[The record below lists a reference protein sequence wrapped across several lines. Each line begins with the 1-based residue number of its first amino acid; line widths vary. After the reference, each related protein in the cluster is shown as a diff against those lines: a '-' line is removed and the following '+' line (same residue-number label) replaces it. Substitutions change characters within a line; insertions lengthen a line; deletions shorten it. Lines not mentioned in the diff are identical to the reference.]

1 MLLQKVVEKSNS
13 KNLKV
18 IKNTLPNK
26 SWNPEDLKNNHSH
39 CVKVSKYGLISG
51 PYFPVFSP
59 NTGKYGPEVIV
70 FGHFSSS
77 EQLESSSANINIVD
91 EDLLRTFYKFFCLWF
106 LVFQVI
112 SEKHCATQQRICW
125 EFERNFYMKIVETVI
140 FASLVTNWL
149 SYLFCPFIKAKTKI
163 KFSAGWWSGNQK

>member
-1 MLLQKVVEKSNS
+1 MNHPIMFLDRDKTKLLFSCFLELLWEKKPVIIYLHYEETNWIVLFTLLLQKVVEKSNS

-39 CVKVSKYGLISG
+39 CVKVSKYGVISG

-59 NTGKYGPEVIV
+59 NTGKYGPEVTV

-77 EQLESSSANINIVD
+77 EQLESSSANINIFG

-106 LVFQVI
+106 LVF
-112 SEKHCATQQRICW
+112 
-125 EFERNFYMKIVETVI
+125 
-140 FASLVTNWL
+140 
-149 SYLFCPFIKAKTKI
+149 
-163 KFSAGWWSGNQK
+163 